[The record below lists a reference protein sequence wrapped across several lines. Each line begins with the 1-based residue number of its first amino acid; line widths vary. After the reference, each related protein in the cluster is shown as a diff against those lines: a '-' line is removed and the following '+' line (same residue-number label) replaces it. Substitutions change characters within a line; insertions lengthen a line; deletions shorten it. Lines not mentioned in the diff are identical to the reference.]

1 MKKPDNAKE
10 RNLLKGAIRRIFSR
24 SDLRRQCIERA
35 IVPGYYDPKRKAV
48 KFWVKCAACG
58 KMEAKSN
65 MEADHIEPVVPVDS
79 TLEDMTWTEVVERQ
93 WCDVENLQPVCKPCH
108 RRKTGEENK
117 ARNAFRKKR
126 KLDLAAKT
134 KI

>member
-24 SDLRRQCIERA
+24 SDLRRSVIENA
-35 IVPGYYDPKRKAV
+35 IVSGYSDPKRKAV
-48 KFWVKCAACG
+48 KFWVKCENCG

-65 MEADHIEPVVPVDS
+65 MEVDHIEPVVPVDS
-79 TLEDMTWTEVVERQ
+79 TLEDMSWTEVVERQ
-93 WCDVENLQPVCKPCH
+93 WCDVKNLQPVCKPCH
-108 RRKTGEENK
+108 RKKTGEENK
-117 ARNAFRKKR
+117 TRNAFRKKR
-126 KLDLAAKT
+126 KLDNAAKV